1 MCLFLNLSVINHDK
15 IFCHKK
21 FYGYMSSVEMFSPIQ
36 NKNETTSEFYETMFD
51 DFKTTIFMLSNIMQ
65 MKPEV

>member
-1 MCLFLNLSVINHDK
+1 MGNC
-15 IFCHKK
+15 
-21 FYGYMSSVEMFSPIQ
+21 SSVEMFSPIQ
-36 NKNETTSEFYETMFD
+36 NKNATTNEFNETMFD

>member
-1 MCLFLNLSVINHDK
+1 
-15 IFCHKK
+15 
-21 FYGYMSSVEMFSPIQ
+21 MFSPNQ
-36 NKNETTSEFYETMFD
+36 NKNATTNEFYETMFD